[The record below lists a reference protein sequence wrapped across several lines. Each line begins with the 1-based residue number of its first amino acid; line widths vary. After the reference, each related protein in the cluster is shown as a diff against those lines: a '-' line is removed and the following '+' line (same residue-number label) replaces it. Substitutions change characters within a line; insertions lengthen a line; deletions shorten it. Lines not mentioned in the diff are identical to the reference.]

1 MKFSY
6 IVPIVAVVYFGLHVL
21 AYYLTPL
28 FIQGVNMIDYEIII
42 KVDGVELDHSV
53 LHDLTYQ
60 SIYEDIIEYFEK
72 IKDDE

>member
-1 MKFSY
+1 M
-6 IVPIVAVVYFGLHVL
+6 
-21 AYYLTPL
+21 T
-28 FIQGVNMIDYEIII
+28 DYEIII